1 MWGNLNLRASYA
13 IAEPGTFINAPSP
26 IIVPANKYLLATLNS
41 KIADFYIRSLGV
53 TRNGGYFE
61 YKPMF
66 IEKLPV
72 PQLTENLQSEF
83 ITLTDAVLNAIKQN
97 KNPYQL
103 EEDIDNLVYKLYDLD
118 EDEIMFL
125 NEIH

>member
-1 MWGNLNLRASYA
+1 
-13 IAEPGTFINAPSP
+13 
-26 IIVPANKYLLATLNS
+26 
-41 KIADFYIRSLGV
+41 
-53 TRNGGYFE
+53 
-61 YKPMF
+61 MF